1 MNPKVIGII
10 LLVVGLGVGLY
21 FVNSGG
27 ASRFATL
34 FKAPGSASSTSITAS
49 STTVSSG
56 SSTAASA
63 PAPAPSSSAGFSWS
77 SFFQSLFSARGF
89 PTLPTALNTGG
100 GSGGQTYVTG
110 SGSSGSSGSGGSSS
124 NGTGITPP
132 PGFTA
137 AQLSPYYQKVR
148 LSGVSSAEISVT
160 TYPAY
165 GTPTSTVDVT
175 GWEIKTNHGGE
186 FIPQVMNV
194 YYPTGMNAESDIILA
209 LNQIN
214 YVNMYSNS
222 APVNLRVNACMGY
235 LNTPQ
240 QFNPGFSYTCPAIDR
255 SQITQFTGACQNYIL
270 SLSNCQ
276 SPDFSSYYFP
286 RNDYQCQ
293 DYLQGKFNY
302 SWCVSTYASAPNFLS
317 NEWRIW
323 MGASPLDP
331 YHDIVELL
339 DRNGLLVDIYS
350 Y

>member
-1 MNPKVIGII
+1 MNPKIIGIV

-21 FVNSGG
+21 FMNSGG

-34 FKAPGSASSTSITAS
+34 LKAPGSASSTNIAS
-49 STTVSSG
+49 SSTGISSNSSTVSTGQS
-56 SSTAASA
+56 
-63 PAPAPSSSAGFSWS
+63 PSSSSGFSWS

-89 PTLPTALNTGG
+89 PTVPTALNTGG
-100 GSGGQTYVTG
+100 GQGGQTYFTG
-110 SGSSGSSGSGGSSS
+110 SGSSGSGDSSS
-124 NGTGITPP
+124 ASAVAATVTPP
-132 PGFTA
+132 SGFTA

-148 LSGVSSAEISVT
+148 LSGVSSGEISVT
-160 TYPAY
+160 IYPAY
-165 GTPTSTVDVT
+165 STPTSTVDIT

-186 FIPQVMNV
+186 FIPQAMNI
-194 YYPTGMNAESDIILA
+194 YYPTGLNDESDIILA

-214 YVNMYSNS
+214 YVNIYSNS
-222 APVNLRVNACMGY
+222 APVNLRLNVCMGY
-235 LNTPQ
+235 LNKPQ
-240 QFNPGFSYTCPAIDR
+240 QFNPGFSYACPAIDR

-286 RNDYQCQ
+286 SKDYQCQ
-293 DYLQGKFNY
+293 DYLQNKFNY

-331 YHDIVELL
+331 YHDNVKLL
-339 DRNGLLVDIYS
+339 DRNGLLVDAYS